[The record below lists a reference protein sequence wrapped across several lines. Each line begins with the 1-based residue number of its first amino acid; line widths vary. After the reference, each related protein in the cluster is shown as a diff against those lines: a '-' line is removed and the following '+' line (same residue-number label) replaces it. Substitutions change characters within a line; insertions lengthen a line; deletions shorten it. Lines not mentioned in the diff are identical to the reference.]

1 MPVITFNG
9 KPYELVTLDDVT
21 IDEAIVVWEYA
32 HVSLDQI
39 PDLEGMHP
47 GVVKALIHIAVAR
60 GEPGETQKTIRDA
73 VGKLKMT
80 DLQDVFQDI
89 SEEVDE
95 LPPPSAPDASSP
107 STGSGEDSSTTG
119 GPAQE
124 PAPANGSGSR
134 GSATGATSD
143 PRISVG

>member
-21 IDEAIVVWEYA
+21 IDEAIIVWDYA

-60 GEPGETQKTIRDA
+60 GEAGETAKTIREM
-73 VGKLKMT
+73 VGRLKMT
-80 DLQDVFQDI
+80 ELQDVFQDI

-95 LPPPSAPDASSP
+95 LPPPNEPDVTSP
-107 STGSGEDSSTTG
+107 STGSGEDSSSTG
-119 GPAQE
+119 E
-124 PAPANGSGSR
+124 PAPAPSEGNGSGGP
-134 GSATGATSD
+134 GSATGAISA
-143 PRISVG
+143 PRISAV

>member
-21 IDEAIVVWEYA
+21 IDEAIIVWDYA

-60 GEPGETQKTIRDA
+60 GEPNETAKTIREM
-73 VGKLKMT
+73 VGRLKMT
-80 DLQDVFQDI
+80 ELQDVFQDI

-95 LPPPSAPDASSP
+95 LPPPNEPDVTSP
-107 STGSGEDSSTTG
+107 STGSGETSETTG
-119 GPAQE
+119 EPL
-124 PAPANGSGSR
+124 PAPNPGNGSGSP
-134 GSATGATSD
+134 GSATGLISD
-143 PRISVG
+143 PRTLVG

>member
-21 IDEAIVVWEYA
+21 IDEAIVVWDYA

-60 GEPGETQKTIRDA
+60 GEPGETPKTIREM
-73 VGKLKMT
+73 VGRLKMT
-80 DLQDVFQDI
+80 ELQDVFQEI

-95 LPPPSAPDASSP
+95 LPPPNEPDAGSP
-107 STGSGEDSSTTG
+107 STGSGVISEPTG
-119 GPAQE
+119 E
-124 PAPANGSGSR
+124 PAPAPSEGNGSGSP
-134 GSATGATSD
+134 GSATGAISA
-143 PRISVG
+143 PRISVE

>member
-1 MPVITFNG
+1 MPQITFNG

-60 GEPGETQKTIRDA
+60 GEPGESARSIRDE
-73 VGKLKMT
+73 VGRLRMAE
-80 DLQDVFQDI
+80 LQDVFQDI
-89 SEEVDE
+89 SEEVED
-95 LPPPSAPDASSP
+95 LPPPSAAEPT
-107 STGSGEDSSTTG
+107 STSEGSGGTSEPTTG
-119 GPAQE
+119 PH
-124 PAPANGSGSR
+124 PAPSAGNGSGSP

-143 PRISVG
+143 QRISVG